1 MEINNFVKFREKI
14 QNNIG
19 KVIVGKEEK
28 IDKIIVAF
36 ICSGHVLLE
45 DIPGLGKT
53 KLSKALSK
61 TLNCTFKRVQFTPD
75 LLPSDLTG
83 IYFYNQKTGE
93 FELKKG
99 PLMSNI
105 VLADEINRATPR
117 TQSALL
123 ECMEERQVTIEG
135 NTLKLDSPF
144 FVIATQNPIEQFGTF
159 PLPEAQMDRFFM
171 RLSMGY
177 PEYEEERAILNKYM
191 NEDPLEDLEA
201 VISMEDI
208 TYVQKHYSEVSVS
221 EDIKS
226 YILDIISET
235 RKSYDIELGA
245 SPRATLNLMR
255 GAQALAAISGRDYV
269 IPEDI
274 KSIAVSIVSHRL
286 TVKSSIGTSRSDS
299 QEKVLED
306 ILNKIVTPLEKL

>member
-1 MEINNFVKFREKI
+1 MENNKFVEFREKI
-14 QNNIG
+14 QDNIG

-53 KLSKALSK
+53 KLSKALAK

-83 IYFYNQKTGE
+83 IYYYNQKLAE

-135 NTLKLDSPF
+135 NTLKLDNPF

-191 NEDPLEDLEA
+191 NDDPLEKLES
-201 VISMEDI
+201 VISMDEI
-208 TYVQKHYSEVSVS
+208 RYVQQHYSNITVS
-221 EDIKS
+221 EEIKT

-245 SPRATLNLMR
+245 SPRASLNLMR
-255 GAQALAAISGRDYV
+255 GAQALAAINGRDYV

-274 KSIAVSIVSHRL
+274 KSIAVSIIAHRL
-286 TVKSSIGTSRSDS
+286 TTRSSIGSSRSDS

-306 ILNKIVTPLEKL
+306 ILNKIETPLEKL

>member
-1 MEINNFVKFREKI
+1 
-14 QNNIG
+14 
-19 KVIVGKEEK
+19 
-28 IDKIIVAF
+28 
-36 ICSGHVLLE
+36 
-45 DIPGLGKT
+45 
-53 KLSKALSK
+53 
-61 TLNCTFKRVQFTPD
+61 
-75 LLPSDLTG
+75 
-83 IYFYNQKTGE
+83 
-93 FELKKG
+93 
-99 PLMSNI
+99 
-105 VLADEINRATPR
+105 
-117 TQSALL
+117 
-123 ECMEERQVTIEG
+123 
-135 NTLKLDSPF
+135 
-144 FVIATQNPIEQFGTF
+144 
-159 PLPEAQMDRFFM
+159 
-171 RLSMGY
+171 
-177 PEYEEERAILNKYM
+177 
-191 NEDPLEDLEA
+191 
-201 VISMEDI
+201 MEDI

>member
-191 NEDPLEDLEA
+191 SEDPLEDLKA

-208 TYVQKHYSEVSVS
+208 IYVQKHYSEVSVS

-299 QEKVLED
+299 QEKILED
-306 ILNKIVTPLEKL
+306 ILNKIDTPLEKL